1 MKKHKLLLIITL
13 FLASCAPQIQYEGER
28 NEKREY
34 DPRETVA
41 ILDFEGRG
49 ISQLESQT
57 LTDRF
62 RTAFASVGVFRLVE
76 RKMMEE
82 ELQEQGFQ
90 LKGCISYECAVEVGK
105 LLGVQNMISGAVG
118 MLGDKTWTIDMRMFS
133 VQTGVNIRAKNVSY
147 DGAVDGLVTEIEI
160 LAYEIS
166 GRKAADELLL
176 IRKVVNPNPTSV
188 VSEIKSSG
196 ISISGFIAVLE
207 FEGNDVSPSE
217 TRALTDRLRTELVG
231 TGQLTIIE
239 RGKMEEVLEE
249 QSFQQTG
256 CVSSECA
263 VEVGKLLG
271 VEQIVTG
278 NISKVGTLFSVTA
291 RVVSVQSGEIV
302 RSTIYDHSGD
312 IGGLLTQGMKKVAE
326 ELGK

>member
-1 MKKHKLLLIITL
+1 M
-13 FLASCAPQIQYEGER
+13 
-28 NEKREY
+28 
-34 DPRETVA
+34 
-41 ILDFEGRG
+41 
-49 ISQLESQT
+49 
-57 LTDRF
+57 
-62 RTAFASVGVFRLVE
+62 
-76 RKMMEE
+76 
-82 ELQEQGFQ
+82 
-90 LKGCISYECAVEVGK
+90 
-105 LLGVQNMISGAVG
+105 
-118 MLGDKTWTIDMRMFS
+118 
-133 VQTGVNIRAKNVSY
+133 
-147 DGAVDGLVTEIEI
+147 
-160 LAYEIS
+160 
-166 GRKAADELLL
+166 
-176 IRKVVNPNPTSV
+176 
-188 VSEIKSSG
+188 
-196 ISISGFIAVLE
+196 
-207 FEGNDVSPSE
+207 
-217 TRALTDRLRTELVG
+217 DRLRTELVG